1 MRGDIINLNDEN
13 RQTAWKIVG
22 PLLQEIKRAKGIY
35 NISVAGESGA
45 GKSIIAAAIAEQ
57 LENEGIKV
65 KIFQQ
70 DDYFRLP
77 PFSNDKK
84 RRADLM
90 WVGTDEVD
98 LNLID
103 QHLKAA
109 KEGSKTIE
117 KPLVIYPENRITTEI
132 FDMSGIKVCIAEG
145 TYTSLLKNIDK
156 RIFIARDRFDTMEDR
171 HKRGREVMD
180 TFIEEVLEIEH
191 QIISRHKNKADII
204 IDKYFHVHF
213 VK

>member
-1 MRGDIINLNDEN
+1 MKGDIINLNDEN
-13 RQTAWKIVG
+13 RQTALNIVE
-22 PLLQEIKRAKGIY
+22 PLLSEIKKTKGIY

-45 GKSIIAAAIAEQ
+45 GKSIIATAIAEQ
-57 LENEGIKV
+57 LENEGINV

-90 WVGTDEVD
+90 WVGTDEVN

-117 KPLVIYPENRITTEI
+117 KPLVIYPENRITTEV

-156 RIFIARDRFDTMEDR
+156 RIFIDRDHFDTIEDR

-180 TFIEEVLEIEH
+180 PFIEEVLEIEH
-191 QIISRHKNKADII
+191 EIISKHKDKADII
-204 IDKYFHVHF
+204 IDKYFYVHF

>member
-1 MRGDIINLNDEN
+1 MKGDIINLDDKN
-13 RQTAWKIVG
+13 RQTARIVVD
-22 PLLQEIKRAKGIY
+22 PLLQEIKETKGIY

-45 GKSIIAAAIAEQ
+45 GKSIIATAIAEQ
-57 LENEGIKV
+57 LENDGIKV
-65 KIFQQ
+65 KVFQQ

-77 PFSNDKK
+77 PFSNDTK
-84 RRADLM
+84 RRSDLK
-90 WVGTDEVD
+90 WVGTAEVN
-98 LNLID
+98 LSLID
-103 QHLKAA
+103 EHLKAA
-109 KEGSKTIE
+109 KEGVKTIE
-117 KPLVIYPENRITTEI
+117 KPLVIYPENRITTEV
-132 FDMSGIKVCIAEG
+132 FDMRGIKVCIAEG

-156 RIFIARDRFDTMEDR
+156 RIFIDRDRFDTMEDR

-191 QIISRHKNKADII
+191 EIISEHKGKADII

>member
-1 MRGDIINLNDEN
+1 MKGDVINLNDEN
-13 RQTAWKIVG
+13 LRTAWNIVE
-22 PLLQEIKRAKGIY
+22 PLLPEIKKTKAIY

-45 GKSIIAAAIAEQ
+45 GKSIIAVAIAEQ
-57 LENEGIKV
+57 LEKNGIKV

-84 RRADLM
+84 RRTDLT
-90 WVGTDEVD
+90 WVGTEEVN
-98 LNLID
+98 LELID

-109 KEGSKTIE
+109 KEGKNTIE
-117 KPLVIYPENRITTEI
+117 KPLVIYPENRITTEV
-132 FDMSGIKVCIAEG
+132 FDMTGIKVCIAEG

-156 RIFIARDRFDTMEDR
+156 RIFIDRDHFDTMADR
-171 HKRGREVMD
+171 HKRGREAMD

-191 QIISRHKNKADII
+191 EIISKHKDKADII
-204 IDKYFHVHF
+204 VDKYFHVHF

>member
-13 RQTAWKIVG
+13 RKTAWNIVE
-22 PLLQEIKRAKGIY
+22 PLLHEINKTKGIY

-45 GKSIIAAAIAEQ
+45 GKSIIATAIAEQ
-57 LENEGIKV
+57 LENKGIKV

-84 RRADLM
+84 RRDDLM

-109 KEGSKTIE
+109 KDGSKTIE
-117 KPLVIYPENRITTEI
+117 KPLVIYPENRITKEV

-156 RIFIARDRFDTMEDR
+156 RIFIDRDRFDTMEDR

-180 TFIEEVLEIEH
+180 TFIEKVLEIEH
-191 QIISRHKNKADII
+191 KIISRHKDKADII
-204 IDKYFHVHF
+204 IDKNFRVHF

>member
-1 MRGDIINLNDEN
+1 MKGDVINLNNEN
-13 RQTAWKIVG
+13 RQTAMKIVK
-22 PLLQEIKRAKGIY
+22 PLLQEIKKTKGIY

-45 GKSIIAAAIAEQ
+45 GKSIIATAIAGQ
-57 LENEGIKV
+57 LENQGIKV
-65 KIFQQ
+65 KVFQQ

-90 WVGTDEVD
+90 WVGTAEVN
-98 LNLID
+98 LSLID

-109 KEGSKTIE
+109 REGIKTIE
-117 KPLVIYPENRITTEI
+117 KPLVIYPENRITTEV
-132 FDMSGIKVCIAEG
+132 FDMTGIKVCIAEG
-145 TYTSLLKNIDK
+145 TYTSLLENIDK
-156 RIFIARDRFDTMEDR
+156 RIFIDRDRFDTMEDR
-171 HKRGREVMD
+171 HKRGRDVID

-191 QIISRHKNKADII
+191 EIISKHKDKADII

>member
-13 RQTAWKIVG
+13 RQTAWKIVE

>member
-1 MRGDIINLNDEN
+1 MKGDVINLNDEN
-13 RQTAWKIVG
+13 RQTARIVMA
-22 PLLQEIKRAKGIY
+22 PLLQEIKKTEGIY
-35 NISVAGESGA
+35 NMSVAGESGA

-57 LENEGIKV
+57 LENDGIKV

-77 PFSNDKK
+77 PFSNDTK
-84 RRADLM
+84 RRANLM
-90 WVGTDEVD
+90 WVGTDEVN
-98 LNLID
+98 LSLID
-103 QHLKAA
+103 QHLKEA
-109 KEGSKTIE
+109 KEGIKTIE
-117 KPLVIYPENRITTEI
+117 KPLVIYPENRITTEV
-132 FDMSGIKVCIAEG
+132 FDMTGIKVCIAEG

-156 RIFIARDRFDTMEDR
+156 RIFIDRDHFDTMEDR

-180 TFIEEVLEIEH
+180 TFIEKVLEIEH
-191 QIISRHKNKADII
+191 EIISKHKDKADII

>member
-1 MRGDIINLNDEN
+1 MKGDVINLNDEN
-13 RQTAWKIVG
+13 RQTAWDIVE
-22 PLLQEIKRAKGIY
+22 PLLYEIKKAKGIY

-57 LENEGIKV
+57 LENDGIKV

-77 PFSNDKK
+77 PFSNDTK
-84 RRADLM
+84 RRANLM
-90 WVGTDEVD
+90 WVGTDEVN
-98 LNLID
+98 LSLID
-103 QHLKAA
+103 QHLKEA
-109 KEGSKTIE
+109 KEGIKTIE
-117 KPLVIYPENRITTEI
+117 KPLVIYPENRITTEV
-132 FDMSGIKVCIAEG
+132 FDMTGIKVCIAEG

-156 RIFIARDRFDTMEDR
+156 HIFIDRDRFDTMEDR

-180 TFIEEVLEIEH
+180 TFIEKVLEIEH
-191 QIISRHKNKADII
+191 DIISKHKDKADII

>member
-13 RQTAWKIVG
+13 LQTAREIVE
-22 PLLQEIKRAKGIY
+22 PLLEEIKETKGIY

-45 GKSIIAAAIAEQ
+45 GKSIIATAVAEQ
-57 LENEGIKV
+57 LENKQIKV

-84 RRADLM
+84 RRADIM
-90 WVGTDEVD
+90 WVGMDEVD

-109 KEGSKTIE
+109 KEGAKTIE
-117 KPLVIYPENRITTEI
+117 KPLVIYPENRITTEV

-145 TYTSLLKNIDK
+145 TYTSSLKNIDK
-156 RIFIARDRFDTMEDR
+156 RIFIDRDRFDTMEDR
-171 HKRGREVMD
+171 HKRGREVID
-180 TFIEEVLEIEH
+180 PFIEEVLEIEH
-191 QIISRHKNKADII
+191 EIISKHKENADII
-204 IDKYFHVHF
+204 IDKHFHVHF

>member
-1 MRGDIINLNDEN
+1 MKGDIINLNDDY
-13 RQTAWKIVG
+13 RQTARKIVE
-22 PLLQEIKRAKGIY
+22 PLLSEIRKTNGVF

-45 GKSIIAAAIAEQ
+45 GKSITAAAIAEQ
-57 LENEGIKV
+57 LEKFGIKV

-84 RRADLM
+84 RRTNLK
-90 WVGTDEVD
+90 WVGIEEVRLD
-98 LNLID
+98 LID

-109 KEGSKTIE
+109 KKGSETIE
-117 KPLVIYPENRITTEI
+117 KPLVIYPENRIITEV
-132 FDMSGIKVCIAEG
+132 FDMTGIKVCLAEG

-156 RIFIARDRFDTMEDR
+156 RIFIDRDYNDTMEDR
-171 HKRGREVMD
+171 HKRGREMID
-180 TFIEEVLEIEH
+180 PFIEEVLEIEH
-191 QIISRHKNKADII
+191 NIISKHKALSDII
-204 IDKYFHVHF
+204 IDKAFYVHF

>member
-13 RQTAWKIVG
+13 RKTAWNIVE
-22 PLLQEIKRAKGIY
+22 PLLHEINKTKRIY

-45 GKSIIAAAIAEQ
+45 GKSIIATAIAEQ
-57 LENEGIKV
+57 LGNEGIKV

-84 RRADLM
+84 RRDDLM

-117 KPLVIYPENRITTEI
+117 KPLVIYPENRITTEV
-132 FDMSGIKVCIAEG
+132 FDMTGIKVCIAEG

-156 RIFIARDRFDTMEDR
+156 RIFIDRDRFDTMEDR
-171 HKRGREVMD
+171 HRRGREVMD
-180 TFIEEVLEIEH
+180 PFIEEVLEIEH
-191 QIISRHKNKADII
+191 EIISKHKDKADII
-204 IDKYFHVHF
+204 VDKYFQVHF

>member
-1 MRGDIINLNDEN
+1 MKGDIINLNDKN
-13 RQTAWKIVG
+13 RQTARDIVE
-22 PLLQEIKRAKGIY
+22 PLLYEIKKAKGIY

-45 GKSIIAAAIAEQ
+45 GKSIIATAIAEQ
-57 LENEGIKV
+57 FENEGIKV

-70 DDYFRLP
+70 DDYFCLP

-90 WVGTDEVD
+90 WVGTDEVN

-117 KPLVIYPENRITTEI
+117 KPLVIYPENRITTEV
-132 FDMSGIKVCIAEG
+132 FDMAGIKVCIAEG

-156 RIFIARDRFDTMEDR
+156 RIFIDRDRFDTMEDR

-180 TFIEEVLEIEH
+180 PFIEEVLEIEH
-191 QIISRHKNKADII
+191 EIISKHKDKADII
-204 IDKYFHVHF
+204 VDKFFHVHF

>member
-1 MRGDIINLNDEN
+1 MKGDVINLNDEN
-13 RQTAWKIVG
+13 RQTAWDIVE
-22 PLLQEIKRAKGIY
+22 PLLSEIKKTKGIY

-57 LENEGIKV
+57 LENNGIKV

-90 WVGTDEVD
+90 WVGTDEVN

-109 KEGSKTIE
+109 REGSTIIE
-117 KPLVIYPENRITTEI
+117 KPLVIYPENRITTEV
-132 FDMSGIKVCIAEG
+132 FNMSGIKVCIAEG
-145 TYTSLLKNIDK
+145 TYTSLLKNVDK
-156 RIFIARDRFDTMEDR
+156 RIFIDRDRFDTIEDR

-180 TFIEEVLEIEH
+180 PFIEEVLEIEH
-191 QIISRHKNKADII
+191 EIISKHKDKADII
-204 IDKYFHVHF
+204 IDKYFYVHF

>member
-1 MRGDIINLNDEN
+1 MKGDVINLNDEN
-13 RQTAWKIVG
+13 RQTAWNIVE
-22 PLLQEIKRAKGIY
+22 PLLPEIKKTKGIY

-45 GKSIIAAAIAEQ
+45 GKSIIATAIAEQ
-57 LENEGIKV
+57 LENEGVNV

-84 RRADLM
+84 RRAHLM
-90 WVGTDEVD
+90 WVGTDEVN
-98 LNLID
+98 LSLID

-117 KPLVIYPENRITTEI
+117 KPLVIYPENRITTEV
-132 FDMSGIKVCIAEG
+132 FDMKGIKVCIAEG

-156 RIFIARDRFDTMEDR
+156 CIFIDRDRFDTIEDR

-191 QIISRHKNKADII
+191 KIISKHKVKADII
-204 IDKYFHVHF
+204 IDKYFNVHF